1 MLQRGFTLVEMVIV
15 LAIAALVLWIV
26 IPAAQAFLDRSR
38 VAQAVVD
45 IGEMSSKIRQQMK
58 SRGVLPDSLEDAGFT
73 GRVDPWGR
81 PYQYVNLADS
91 KGNGQARKD
100 KSFNPL
106 NSDFDLYCIG
116 ADGQTSA
123 QITNALARDDII
135 RARDGAFIGLA
146 SDFDP

>member
-1 MLQRGFTLVEMVIV
+1 MPQRGFTLVELVIV
-15 LAIAALVLWIV
+15 LAIAGLVLWIV
-26 IPAAQAFLDRSR
+26 VPAAQAYIDRTR
-38 VAQAVVD
+38 VAQAALE
-45 IGEMSSKIRQQMK
+45 IGNMSAQIRKKMK
-58 SRGVLPDSLEDAGFT
+58 SQGVLPDSLDDAGFNAP
-73 GRVDPWGR
+73 VDPWGH

-106 NSDFDLYCIG
+106 NSDFDLYSIG
-116 ADGQTSA
+116 ADGDTKP
-123 QITNALARDDII
+123 QITQSVSRDDII